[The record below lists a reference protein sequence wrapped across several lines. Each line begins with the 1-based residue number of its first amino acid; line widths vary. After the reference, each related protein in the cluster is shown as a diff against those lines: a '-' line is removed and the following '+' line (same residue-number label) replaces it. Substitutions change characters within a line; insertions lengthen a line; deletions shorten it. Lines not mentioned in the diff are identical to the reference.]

1 MLNIPTRQSEATH
14 EVVFIAFLKPLM
26 YKSFYIRK
34 LTKTK
39 RDVTVIQ
46 PNKRTYEIYDNFND
60 YWKEVRDKTYVDIK
74 NIEDGQKKDI
84 DVKIPEEPMTFQ
96 DADIDTIDL
105 DVLKDDKDIPINYN
119 VQELERIIREGRKNV
134 DVVRK
139 REPANAYPNL
149 NEEEMRMLSDDP
161 MVVERMDDFF
171 VMENEV
177 RGTI

>member
-1 MLNIPTRQSEATH
+1 M
-14 EVVFIAFLKPLM
+14 
-26 YKSFYIRK
+26 
-34 LTKTK
+34 
-39 RDVTVIQ
+39 
-46 PNKRTYEIYDNFND
+46 
-60 YWKEVRDKTYVDIK
+60 RDKTYVDIK

-119 VQELERIIREGRKNV
+119 VQELERIIREGRKTV